1 MSPLLVEAAVRRPQE
16 TDLPDMSPLLLD
28 VACRSLQLMSWHE
41 MSPLL
46 PAVRRRVPFTCRPS
60 FTKMSPEL
68 EADKLPTGRAL
79 TCTSFIPLVFVGS
92 LGFFMPTTNIPWAS
106 TCTLM

>member
-1 MSPLLVEAAVRRPQE
+1 MQVFATDVLARDVTAA
-16 TDLPDMSPLLLD
+16 
-28 VACRSLQLMSWHE
+28 ACRETEVALYVQ
-41 MSPLL
+41 
-46 PAVRRRVPFTCRPS
+46 
-60 FTKMSPEL
+60 EL

-92 LGFFMPTTNIPWAS
+92 LGFFMPTTNVPWAS